1 MGRCDIH
8 IIPDNAQGRM
18 IAFALEN
25 PVTHLICLF
34 LHPILSQRLRGF
46 AHKMKDISVSA
57 YEGTMPCMGTVF
69 RSDSVWLKICLV
81 WILHDLPPFP
91 PVPFFRYGSLFIEPK
106 LCSKLSYT
114 TR

>member
-1 MGRCDIH
+1 MALFHFHVHTFFLMGRCDIH

-18 IAFALEN
+18 IDFELEN

-57 YEGTMPCMGTVF
+57 YEGTIRLTMLRLRFCF
-69 RSDSVWLKICLV
+69 LN
-81 WILHDLPPFP
+81 LHETAETI
-91 PVPFFRYGSLFIEPK
+91 RNII
-106 LCSKLSYT
+106 
-114 TR
+114 